1 MRRIFALHGQ
11 AVIRDVATPTLRF
24 GEVLVRTHYST
35 VSSGTESWILRKS
48 IDDDAKD
55 EEYPGAQPYV
65 YPNIRGGIRGPLEPR
80 RPEPGLISLGY
91 SLAGE
96 VIEVGEGITDLA
108 VGDLVACSGSQCS
121 HHAEVVAVPRN
132 LVARIPEGVSVA
144 DASFVTL
151 GAVAEEALRQTHC
164 AFGETVVLYGL
175 GLLGMLAGQI
185 AQAAGLYV
193 IGLELDPRRLALAR
207 ELGIH
212 DVHDPRGVDLVELV
226 RSRTDGFGA
235 DAVVLGVVTDSNE
248 PVNTALALCRQRGRV
263 VGLGL
268 FGMDIERQGMW
279 DRTYVQAIAYGPG
292 RYDPSYEESGVDY
305 PIGLVRW
312 TENRNQGHFLRL
324 LADGKVRTAPLAKGY
339 AFDDAPDAYRVLQ
352 SPERPPTV
360 QFAYP
365 TRA

>member
-1 MRRIFALHGQ
+1 MRRIFAHQGH
-11 AVIRDVATPTLRF
+11 AVIREVATPTLRP
-24 GEVLVRTHYST
+24 GEVLVQTHYST

-48 IDDDAKD
+48 VADDAQD
-55 EEYPGAQPYV
+55 EEYPGAKPFV
-65 YPNIRGGIRGPLEPR
+65 HPNIRAGIRGTLEPR

-132 LVARIPEGVSVA
+132 LVARIPQGVPVA

-151 GAVAEEALRQTHC
+151 GAVAEEALRQTQC
-164 AFGETVVLYGL
+164 TFGETVVLYGM

-193 IGLELDPRRLALAR
+193 IGLEIDPRRIELAR
-207 ELGIH
+207 QLGIE
-212 DVHDPRGVDLVELV
+212 DVHDPRDTDPVGLV
-226 RSRTDGFGA
+226 RDRTEGFGA
-235 DAVVLGVVTDSNE
+235 DAVVLGVVTESDE
-248 PVNTALALCRQRGRV
+248 PINIALDLCRQRGRV

-268 FGMDIERQGMW
+268 FGMHIERQRMW
-279 DRTYVQAIAYGPG
+279 DRTFVQAIAYGPG
-292 RYDPSYEESGVDY
+292 RYDPSYEEASVDY

-312 TENRNQGHFLRL
+312 TENRNQAHFLRL
-324 LADGKVRTAPLAKGY
+324 LADGRVSTAPLAR
-339 AFDDAPDAYRVLQ
+339 AFDFGDAPTAYDVLR
-352 SPERPPTV
+352 SERPPTV
-360 QFAYP
+360 QFRYP
-365 TRA
+365 AAG